1 MSRTFINHSRKFTW
15 FFIYLVSG
23 ILVCTG
29 FYDCSGCSKSGL
41 TSHQLRTQEQPSPAI
56 VQNEPD
62 TSVTVDNGPD
72 SGANVVKMIKQDG
85 VYHIPVEINGVSLYF
100 IFDTGAGL
108 ISISSKEANDLY
120 RQGKLSHEDV
130 IGTANFLNANG
141 EISAG
146 IIINLKEVKIGSK
159 VLNNVEASVSE
170 NLNAPLLV
178 GQSALEK
185 FGKISLDYENSEI
198 TFE

>member
-1 MSRTFINHSRKFTW
+1 MIRNIIRFSVYLFIFL
-15 FFIYLVSG
+15 LVYP
-23 ILVCTG
+23 G
-29 FYDCSGCSKSGL
+29 FYGCSGCSKSGVS
-41 TSHQLRTQEQPSPAI
+41 SHQNRTQKQVAPE
-56 VQNEPD
+56 VTQNEPD
-62 TSVTVDNGPD
+62 TSVTIVNEPD
-72 SGANVVKMIKQDG
+72 SGANVVKMIKRDG
-85 VYHIPVEINGVSLYF
+85 VYHIPLEINGVSLYF

-120 RQGKLSHEDV
+120 RQGKLTGEDM

-141 EISAG
+141 EISSG
-146 IIINLKEVKIGSK
+146 IIINLREVKIGNK